1 MAATIK
7 VREGFM
13 LSRRHFMAV
22 AGSAVAAPRAFA
34 QTQVEGWPS
43 KPIKVIFPTGPGGPS
58 ELFRMYGE
66 YIKDK
71 FGQPFLYE
79 NRPGGSGSIGVMETV
94 RSPPDGH
101 TIMVGS
107 NSFTV
112 LNPLVFANSPVNT
125 KRDLAPI
132 ALIFSYRF
140 MLVVNPKHNV
150 KTWQEFV
157 NYTKANQG
165 KLNYGSP
172 GIGTGG
178 HLVTELMLKK
188 TGIEAVH
195 VPFQAT
201 TQQMLATA
209 GGHLDFTFDTVGN
222 AKSVVESGKIIA
234 LAVSGKGRAS
244 AMPDVPSFGELGV
257 PGFDGLFV
265 SLSALAPAGT
275 PKPIIAALN
284 REIVACQDKADIK
297 DRLEKGSY
305 EPARLSPEE
314 VVAFFDDDHK
324 NWSQVVSE
332 TGVRVN

>member
-1 MAATIK
+1 
-7 VREGFM
+7 M
-13 LSRRHFMAV
+13 LSRRTFLAATGGLVV
-22 AGSAVAAPRAFA
+22 ASRAFA
-34 QTQVEGWPS
+34 QSQVDGWPT
-43 KPIKVIFPTGPGGPS
+43 KPIRVIFPTGAGGPS

-71 FGQPFLYE
+71 IGQPFLYE

-94 RSPPDGH
+94 RSPADGH

-132 ALIFSYRF
+132 ALLFSYRF
-140 MLVVNPKHNV
+140 MLVVNPKHGV
-150 KTWQEFV
+150 KTWKEFLD
-157 NYTKANQG
+157 YAKSKPG
-165 KLNYGSP
+165 ELNYGSP

-188 TGIEAVH
+188 TGIQAVH

-222 AKSVVESGKIIA
+222 AKSVVDSGKIIA

-244 AMPDVPSFGELGV
+244 AMPDVPSFGEMGI

-275 PKPIIAALN
+275 RKPIIATLN
-284 REIVACQDKADIK
+284 REIVACQDKPDIK

-305 EPARLSPEE
+305 DAARLSPEE
-314 VVAFFDDDHK
+314 TLKFFDDDHD
-324 NWSQVVSE
+324 NWAQVVKE

>member
-1 MAATIK
+1 
-7 VREGFM
+7 
-13 LSRRHFMAV
+13 
-22 AGSAVAAPRAFA
+22 
-34 QTQVEGWPS
+34 
-43 KPIKVIFPTGPGGPS
+43 
-58 ELFRMYGE
+58 MYGE

-79 NRPGGSGSIGVMETV
+79 NRPGGSGSIGVMEMV
-94 RSPPDGH
+94 RSPADGH

-107 NSFTV
+107 NSFTI

-125 KRDLAPI
+125 KRDLVPI
-132 ALIFSYRF
+132 ALLFSYRF
-140 MLVVNPKHNV
+140 LLVVNPKHGV
-150 KTWQEFV
+150 KTWKEFLD
-157 NYTKANQG
+157 YAKSQ
-165 KLNYGSP
+165 P
-172 GIGTGG
+172 GQ
-178 HLVTELMLKK
+178 TELRLARHRHRRASRDRADAQA
-188 TGIEAVH
+188 TGIQAVH

-222 AKSVVESGKIIA
+222 AKSVVESGKITA
-234 LAVSGKGRAS
+234 LAVSGKGRAG
-244 AMPDVPSFGELGV
+244 AMPDMPSFGELGI

-284 REIVACQDKADIK
+284 REIVACQDKPDIK

-305 EPARLSPEE
+305 EPSRLSPEQTL
-314 VVAFFDDDHK
+314 AFFDDDHK
-324 NWSQVVSE
+324 NWSQVVTE

>member
-1 MAATIK
+1 
-7 VREGFM
+7 M
-13 LSRRHFMAV
+13 LSRRAFLA
-22 AGSAVAAPRAFA
+22 ATGGLVAAPHAFA
-34 QTQVEGWPS
+34 QSQVDGWPT
-43 KPIKVIFPTGPGGPS
+43 KPIRVIFPTGAGGPS

-71 FGQPFLYE
+71 IGQPFLYE

-94 RSPPDGH
+94 RSPADGH

-132 ALIFSYRF
+132 ALLFSYRF

-150 KTWQEFV
+150 KTWKEFLD
-157 NYTKANQG
+157 YAKSKPG
-165 KLNYGSP
+165 ELNYGSP

-188 TGIEAVH
+188 TGIQAVH

-222 AKSVVESGKIIA
+222 AKSVVDSGKIIA

-244 AMPDVPSFGELGV
+244 AMPDIPSFGELGI

-275 PKPIIAALN
+275 PKPIIASLN
-284 REIVACQDKADIK
+284 REIVSCQDKPDIK

-305 EPARLSPEE
+305 DAARLSPEE
-314 VVAFFDDDHK
+314 TLKFFDDDHD
-324 NWSQVVSE
+324 NWAQVVKE
-332 TGVRVN
+332 TGVHVG

>member
-1 MAATIK
+1 MPTRRSLLVGSTAFAATLGL
-7 VREGFM
+7 RNDP
-13 LSRRHFMAV
+13 
-22 AGSAVAAPRAFA
+22 AAA
-34 QTQVEGWPS
+34 QTQVDGWPS
-43 KPIKVIFPTGPGGPS
+43 KPIRVVFPTGAGGPS
-58 ELFRMYGE
+58 EIFRLYAE

-71 FGQPFLYE
+71 FGQPFLFE
-79 NRPGGSGSIGVMETV
+79 NRPGGSGSIGTMEV
-94 RSPPDGH
+94 IRAPADGH

-107 NSFTV
+107 NSFTI

-132 ALIFSYRF
+132 ALLFSYRF
-140 MLVVNPKHNV
+140 MLVVNPKHGV
-150 KTWQEFV
+150 KTWKEFV
-157 NYTKANQG
+157 DYAKARQG
-165 KLNYGSP
+165 QLNYGSP
-172 GIGTGG
+172 GTGTGG
-178 HLVTELMLKK
+178 HLVTELMLKR
-188 TGIEAVH
+188 TGIQAVH
-195 VPFQAT
+195 VPYQAT
-201 TQQMLATA
+201 TQQMMATA

-222 AKSVVESGKIIA
+222 AKGVVESGRIIA

-284 REIVACQDKADIK
+284 REIVACQDKPDIK

-305 EPARLSPEE
+305 EPSRLSPEQ
-314 VVAFFDDDHK
+314 VLAFFDDDQK
-324 NWSQVVSE
+324 NWSQVVKE

>member
-1 MAATIK
+1 MLTRRGFIAATAAT
-7 VREGFM
+7 GF
-13 LSRRHFMAV
+13 
-22 AGSAVAAPRAFA
+22 AGRSAFA
-34 QTQVEGWPS
+34 QQVDGWPS
-43 KPIKVIFPTGPGGPS
+43 KPIRVVFPTGSGGPS
-58 ELFRMYGE
+58 ELFRLYGE
-66 YIKDK
+66 YMKDK
-71 FGQPFLYE
+71 FGQPFIYE
-79 NRPGGSGSIGVMETV
+79 NRPGGSGSIGTMEVV
-94 RSPPDGH
+94 RSAPDGH

-107 NSFTV
+107 NSFTI

-125 KRDLAPI
+125 KRDLVPI

-140 MLVVNPKHNV
+140 MLVVNPKHGV
-150 KTWQEFV
+150 KTWKEFV
-157 NYTKANQG
+157 DYAKANQG

-178 HLVTELMLKK
+178 HIVTELMLKRA
-188 TGIEAVH
+188 GIEAQH

-222 AKSVVESGKIIA
+222 AKTVVESGKIIA

-275 PKPIIAALN
+275 PKSVVAALN

-305 EPARLSPEE
+305 EPARLSPEQTL
-314 VVAFFDDDHK
+314 AFFDEDHA
-324 NWSQVVSE
+324 NWSQVVKE

>member
-1 MAATIK
+1 
-7 VREGFM
+7 M
-13 LSRRHFMAV
+13 LSRRKFLAATGGAV
-22 AGSAVAAPRAFA
+22 IAPNALAQSSAFA
-34 QTQVEGWPS
+34 QSGVDGWPS
-43 KPIKVIFPTGPGGPS
+43 KPIRVVFPTGAGGPS
-58 ELFRMYGE
+58 ELFRMYAE

-71 FGQPFLYE
+71 FGQPFLFE
-79 NRPGGSGSIGVMETV
+79 NRPGGSGSIGVMEVV
-94 RSPPDGH
+94 RSPADGH
-101 TIMVGS
+101 TIVVGS

-125 KRDLAPI
+125 KRDLVPI
-132 ALIFSYRF
+132 ALLFSYRF
-140 MLVVNPKHNV
+140 LLVVNPKFGI
-150 KTWQEFV
+150 KTWKEFLD
-157 NYTKANQG
+157 YAKANPG

-188 TGIEAVH
+188 AGIEAVH
-195 VPFQAT
+195 VPYQAT

-222 AKSVVESGKIIA
+222 AKSVVESGKITA

-244 AMPDVPSFGELGV
+244 AMPDIPSFGELGV

-284 REIVACQDKADIK
+284 REIVAGQDKPDIK

-305 EPARLSPEE
+305 EASRLSPEQLL
-314 VVAFFDDDHK
+314 AFFDEDQA
-324 NWSQVVSE
+324 NWSQVVKE